1 MIRTHD
7 AGTLRA
13 EHVGQTVTLAGWVA
27 RRRDHGGVAFI
38 DLREGSG
45 YVQVVIRDEEV
56 ARPLRSE
63 FCLRVVGEVSAR
75 PEGNANPHLPSGEI
89 EVVASKIQ
97 VLSESSA
104 LPFPIEEH
112 QATPVSEEIRLRY
125 RYLDLRREDMAR
137 NLRMRADVT
146 RIIREV
152 MAAHDFLDVETPFL
166 TRSTPEGARDFLV
179 PVRLQPGSWYAL
191 PQSPQLFKQLLMVA
205 GLERYFQIAR
215 CFRDEDFRA
224 DRQPEFTQLDIELS
238 FPDVEDIY
246 ALTEEILVRL
256 WREVVGHEIS
266 TPIPRMTYHE
276 AVSRFGIDRPDLRF
290 GCELVDFTDY
300 FADTPFR
307 VFRGPGSPPEG
318 HGRGPGSSPE
328 GRSSPKGEDWH
339 VGAVVMP
346 GGASQPRKQLDAWQ
360 DWARSRGAKGLAY
373 VLVGED
379 GTLAGPVAKN
389 LSETER
395 EHLAGHA
402 GAAPGDCVFFA
413 AGTSA
418 EAHGLLA
425 ATRLEVGERCGLIDH
440 SRWEF
445 CWVVDAPMFERI
457 QTSDGSPAWHAVH
470 HPFTA
475 PTPAFT
481 EDFHEQPGRALSQ
494 AYDITLNGTELGG
507 GSIRIHRSEMQE
519 RVFDVIGMSREE
531 AQSQFG
537 FLLEAFAYGPP
548 PHGGI
553 ALGLDRLCA
562 LLAGTESI
570 RDVIAF
576 PKTASGADP
585 LTGAP
590 SPITAAQRQEAGVD
604 GPV

>member
-75 PEGNANPHLPSGEI
+75 PEGNANPNLPSGDI
-89 EVVASKIQ
+89 EVVASEVE
-97 VLSESSA
+97 VLSEATA
-104 LPFPIEEH
+104 LPFPVEEH
-112 QATPVSEEIRLRY
+112 HATPVHEEVRLRY

-152 MAAHDFLDVETPFL
+152 MATHGFLDVETPYL

-224 DRQPEFTQLDIELS
+224 DRQPEFTQLDVELS

-256 WREVVGHEIS
+256 WRELVGHEIS
-266 TPIPRMTYHE
+266 TPIQQMTFHE
-276 AVSRFGIDRPDLRF
+276 AVRRFGIDRPDLRF

-307 VFRGPGSPPEG
+307 VFRGPGS
-318 HGRGPGSSPE
+318 SPE
-328 GRSSPKGEDWH
+328 GRSSPEGEDWH

-360 DWARSRGAKGLAY
+360 GWARSRGAKGLAY
-373 VLVGED
+373 VLVGAD

-389 LSETER
+389 LSEAER
-395 EHLAGHA
+395 SGLAAHA

-445 CWVVDAPMFERI
+445 CWVVEAPMFERI
-457 QTSDGSPAWHAVH
+457 QSADGSPAWHAIH

-475 PTPAFT
+475 PTPAFAET
-481 EDFHEQPGRALSQ
+481 FHEQPGRALSQ

-507 GSIRIHRSEMQE
+507 GSIRIHRSQMQE
-519 RVFDVIGMSREE
+519 RVFDVIGMSRED
-531 AQSQFG
+531 AHNQFG

-576 PKTASGADP
+576 PKTASGGDP

-590 SPITAAQRQEAGVD
+590 SPITATQRKEAGID
-604 GPV
+604 QRA